1 MSSQIKQP
9 ERRHEFYIKR
19 TMWSRVS
26 VLLLGFVTVCFVGCT
41 ASLHSDADK
50 VSGSRKAKA
59 VSLMQSVQ
67 RSGPFGLVKGSTLKD
82 PGIKDADG
90 EMRSLNQPLESGL
103 KPTQFVPSEP
113 EQWDLKNGVKVF
125 FARDE
130 QSPLITA
137 SLTIAGGSLTD
148 TADSWGVSGMM
159 GSLLSAGGTAS
170 YLPDELDKFLEQ
182 RSIGIKSGVGL
193 EYGSISLSCLAQQ
206 IGEALPVYKEVIF
219 RPRFDDQ
226 RLRLAQLKSLEGIKR
241 RKDEASSI
249 AVIAGEELIYGDSP
263 FGRISTSA
271 SVMRITREA
280 LLKRYQGWLRSTGA
294 IFTISGPIS
303 SEDAKEIVSDLFE
316 GWNAGSGLQAS
327 RGPSDEAVKT
337 DQDGPLPTLPEPQ
350 SVGIYFV
357 PANFDQAFVLV
368 MQRGLSRHTE
378 DQYRVDAFNEL
389 LGGGGSSRVYREVR
403 TRRGLAYDTGGGM
416 STGLVRG
423 KNILYA
429 QTKNET
435 AGEAVEA
442 LIGTLNG
449 LKKEV
454 VSEDEL
460 GDHLRSIVNSFIFAN
475 ETPRKVMERK
485 ASLRLLGF
493 PDDYDRSYTERIRG
507 IVGSEL
513 PAFVERS
520 WPNDKWL
527 VVVVGKGAALKSVE
541 ASQAKLPKVLQ
552 RPVVVGGF
560 GEKLELR

>member
-1 MSSQIKQP
+1 MSSQIEKP
-9 ERRHEFYIKR
+9 KSGREFFLKR
-19 TMWSRVS
+19 AMRVR
-26 VLLLGFVTVCFVGCT
+26 VLELLLLCATVFLVGCST
-41 ASLHSDADK
+41 SVNSDADK
-50 VSGSRKAKA
+50 GAGVLDGRQVKADS
-59 VSLMQSVQ
+59 VMQSGQ
-67 RSGPFGLVKGSTLKD
+67 RSGPFGLVKGVTQ
-82 PGIKDADG
+82 KDAAIGDADVG
-90 EMRSLNQPLESGL
+90 DADVDMLSLKQPIESGL
-103 KPTQFVPSEP
+103 KPTQFIPAEP
-113 EQWDLKNGVKVF
+113 EQWELKNGIKVF
-125 FARDE
+125 FAPDE

-137 SLTIAGGSLTD
+137 SLTISGGSLTD
-148 TADSWGVSGMM
+148 SAESWGVSGMM
-159 GSLLSAGGTAS
+159 GSLLRAGGTAS
-170 YLPDELDKFLEQ
+170 YAPDELDRFLEQ

-206 IGEALPVYKEVIF
+206 IGEALPVYKEVVF
-219 RPRFDDQ
+219 RPRFDEQ

-280 LLKRYQGWLRSTGA
+280 LLKRYKGWLRPTGG

-303 SEDAKEIVSDLFE
+303 RADAEQVVSDLFD
-316 GWNAGSGLQAS
+316 GWDEELKEVIKTEQAA
-327 RGPSDEAVKT
+327 RLPS
-337 DQDGPLPTLPEPQ
+337 LPEPQ

-435 AGEAVEA
+435 VGEAVEA

-454 VSEDEL
+454 VAEDEL

-475 ETPRKVMERK
+475 ETPKKVMERK

-507 IVGSEL
+507 IIGSEL

-527 VVVVGKGAALKSVE
+527 VVVVGKGAALKSVR
-541 ASQAKLPKVLQ
+541 ASQARLPGVLQ
-552 RPVVVGGF
+552 RPVVMGKF